1 MRPSLAALFACSLR
15 SLPIAPR
22 GRLELESVQAG
33 ALSNNGIG
41 FLLGGGRPAEYTPAM
56 RSVAYVRV
64 STSGQDTEA
73 QRQAI
78 AAAAA
83 ARGDEI
89 ARWYDERAGAGST
102 QRAELRQLRADVRAG
117 QVQRVYVFR
126 LDRLARSGVRDTFHV
141 LEELKV
147 YGCSFVSVADGL
159 PDVAGPWGD
168 VVIAVLAAAAEIELE
183 ALRKRLAVARAKL
196 EKEGRKWGRPPRLT
210 RADYPKL
217 LQLAAEGYTV
227 RRIAM
232 AIKVPRST
240 VAKHLAAAR
249 AA

>member
-1 MRPSLAALFACSLR
+1 M
-15 SLPIAPR
+15 
-22 GRLELESVQAG
+22 
-33 ALSNNGIG
+33 G

-89 ARWYDERAGAGST
+89 AQWYDERAGAGST

-126 LDRLARSGVRDTFHV
+126 LDRLARSGVRDTFQV
-141 LEELKV
+141 LEEFRQC
-147 YGCSFVSVADGL
+147 GCSFVTVADGL

-196 EKEGRKWGRPPRLT
+196 EKEGRKWGRPARFTRRERARL
-210 RADYPKL
+210 L
-217 LQLAAEGYTV
+217 EMAESGMTV
-227 RRIAM
+227 RKISMSVKAS
-232 AIKVPRST
+232 RST
-240 VAKHLAAAR
+240 VADALAR
-249 AA
+249 ARAEQA